1 MLEVRELV
9 CGYRAGSP
17 VLGPV
22 SFRLERGEV
31 LCLLGPNGVGKTTL
45 LKTILGV
52 LPPLGGAAMLK
63 GRDVGSYGIRAFAR
77 EAAYVPQGHVPP
89 FPYTVRDVVVM
100 GRSPHIHEFSSPGR
114 KDLRAAE
121 DALAELGILSLADRD
136 YTRLSG
142 GERQLVLIARAL
154 AQEAELLVLDEPAA
168 HLDYGNE
175 ARVMEQVKGLS
186 RKGYGVLL
194 VAHGPGQAFLWA
206 DQAAAVG
213 RDGFFA
219 AGRPEEVLTEETLSR
234 LYGADVQLAEA
245 ALRDGRRVKVCVCVS
260 GIKEANG

>member
-17 VLGPV
+17 VVGPV

-89 FPYTVRDVVVM
+89 FPYTVRDVVAM

-121 DALAELGILSLADRD
+121 DALADRPAGSVRFYTSDRAVNFQRLASLFLGEEA
-136 YTRLSG
+136 G
-142 GERQLVLIARAL
+142 GAV
-154 AQEAELLVLDEPAA
+154 
-168 HLDYGNE
+168 
-175 ARVMEQVKGLS
+175 EQVDIFQ
-186 RKGYGVLL
+186 Y
-194 VAHGPGQAFLWA
+194 
-206 DQAAAVG
+206 
-213 RDGFFA
+213 
-219 AGRPEEVLTEETLSR
+219 
-234 LYGADVQLAEA
+234 
-245 ALRDGRRVKVCVCVS
+245 
-260 GIKEANG
+260 

>member
-1 MLEVRELV
+1 MKTVTLYTDGA
-9 CGYRAGSP
+9 CSGNPGPGGWGA
-17 VLGPV
+17 VLL
-22 SFRLERGEV
+22 F
-31 LCLLGPNGVGKTTL
+31 
-45 LKTILGV
+45 
-52 LPPLGGAAMLK
+52 GG
-63 GRDVGSYGIRAFAR
+63 
-77 EAAYVPQGHVPP
+77 
-89 FPYTVRDVVVM
+89 
-100 GRSPHIHEFSSPGR
+100 HE
-114 KDLRAAE
+114 KE
-121 DALAELGILSLADRD
+121 
-136 YTRLSG
+136 LSG
-142 GERQLVLIARAL
+142 GERQMVLIARAL

-194 VAHGPGQAFLWA
+194 VTHGPGQAFLWA

>member
-1 MLEVRELV
+1 MNSPPRE
-9 CGYRAGSP
+9 
-17 VLGPV
+17 
-22 SFRLERGEV
+22 
-31 LCLLGPNGVGKTTL
+31 
-45 LKTILGV
+45 
-52 LPPLGGAAMLK
+52 
-63 GRDVGSYGIRAFAR
+63 
-77 EAAYVPQGHVPP
+77 
-89 FPYTVRDVVVM
+89 
-100 GRSPHIHEFSSPGR
+100 
-114 KDLRAAE
+114 DLRAAE

-194 VAHGPGQAFLWA
+194 VTHGPGQAFLW
-206 DQAAAVG
+206 
-213 RDGFFA
+213 

>member
-17 VLGPV
+17 VVGPV

-89 FPYTVRDVVVM
+89 FPYTVRDVVAM

-136 YTRLSG
+136 YTAS
-142 GERQLVLIARAL
+142 
-154 AQEAELLVLDEPAA
+154 
-168 HLDYGNE
+168 
-175 ARVMEQVKGLS
+175 
-186 RKGYGVLL
+186 
-194 VAHGPGQAFLWA
+194 
-206 DQAAAVG
+206 
-213 RDGFFA
+213 A
-219 AGRPEEVLTEETLSR
+219 AGSGSWSSSPGPWPRRRSCWFWTSPPPIWTTATRP
-234 LYGADVQLAEA
+234 G
-245 ALRDGRRVKVCVCVS
+245 
-260 GIKEANG
+260 

>member
-17 VLGPV
+17 VVGPV

-89 FPYTVRDVVVM
+89 FPYTARDVVAM

-194 VAHGPGQAFLWA
+194 VTHGPGQAFLWA

-219 AGRPEEVLTEETLSR
+219 AGKPEEVLTEETLSR

-260 GIKEANG
+260 GRTEANG